1 MRLAVAGLLLVLLL
15 LQARLWLGDGSIPEV
30 IALREAV
37 EQQAQENARLDERN
51 RALAAD
57 VAARRDGLEGIEER
71 ARRDLGRIGEDER
84 FYRVIDES
92 RR

>member
-57 VAARRDGLEGIEER
+57 VADLRDGLEGIEER
-71 ARRDLGRIGEDER
+71 ARRDLGMIGEDER

>member
-51 RALAAD
+51 RALAAG
-57 VAARRDGLEGIEER
+57 VADRRDGVEGIEGR
-71 ARRDLGRIGEDER
+71 ARRDLGMIGEDER
-84 FYRVIDES
+84 CYRVIDES